1 MSTPVSVTSVSETPV
16 SETPVSETPRSED
29 TKKTQA
35 PLVQQK
41 AIAANTQAKAT
52 QEKATQEKVIAVKD
66 AKEKAIEIIKAREE
80 NMKECPKI
88 ACPIAPPCPK
98 PSCSCPVQD
107 TQPYGRYIY
116 SIFHTIMSI
125 TAIYLSFRCNKGFDI
140 GSFMLA
146 LCCPYIYIIYIFA
159 TKGTCG
165 IITNESSFMTTSK
178 T

>member
-1 MSTPVSVTSVSETPV
+1 MSTPVSETPV

-29 TKKTQA
+29 IKKTLA

-41 AIAANTQAKAT
+41 AIAANTQVKAT
-52 QEKATQEKVIAVKD
+52 QEKAVQEKATQEKVIAVKD
-66 AKEKAIEIIKAREE
+66 AKEKAIELAKSHEE
-80 NMKECPKI
+80 AMKGCQK
-88 ACPIAPPCPK
+88 CPIVPPCPK

-107 TQPYGRYIY
+107 TQQYGRYIY
-116 SIFHTIMSI
+116 SVFHTIMSI

-159 TKGTCG
+159 TNGTCG
-165 IITNESSFMTTSK
+165 IIANESSSMTTSK